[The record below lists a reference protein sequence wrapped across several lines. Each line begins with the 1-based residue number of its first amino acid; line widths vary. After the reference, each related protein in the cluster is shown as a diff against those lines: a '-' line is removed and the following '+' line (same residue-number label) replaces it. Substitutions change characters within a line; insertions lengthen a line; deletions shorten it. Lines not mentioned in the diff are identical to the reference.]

1 MATLTVEQQIAQLN
15 DARKLVLSD
24 ANYYTQIIQGIL
36 PIIGP
41 SARVEL
47 RRWGADF
54 LAETFA
60 SPTIPPSQKETLSLI
75 ILDTIKSMIENPQED
90 NAVVKSIV
98 QTAASIYPL
107 VVRWIINNPYDI
119 PTWER
124 MVAIKSRILR
134 IWDTAKPGIRICCIK
149 FAQRVVL
156 VQTTGPDADP
166 RRGDP
171 LQVSLSMVPQNHTLL
186 ISRNLEAEAS
196 GLLDRLLEVFQ
207 GNSRYVSSSID
218 LWTTNTASDAVL
230 IDATLNS
237 LSILIRARPHIANK
251 ILNIL
256 LNFNPLKSAN
266 SPMTPK
272 LRVMVKSMEK
282 TTRSLL
288 IHVNKRDPQNPLAG
302 RIQQYVE
309 RMMRSK
315 TEIFDEATRKRGPP
329 EPTDGLDLA
338 KRQKLGAQVI
348 PPAPT
353 RLHVPPLAPGSHT
366 IADLFTVTTDEA
378 LKGFDVALLSED
390 LVVKIV
396 ITILQR
402 LNPDTIEQAVSGV
415 KARLV
420 ALSEAKPED
429 INAATAPLGVD
440 EDDDDYEPDFYNAED
455 TEQILN
461 KLDSAPPPEEADEPK
476 ETVADVALGPFALP
490 PPPPLSAEEAALVGQ
505 GTVSRVFGVMQ
516 TLDES
521 TARKAKVGI
530 NRLAASAYDRDAWI
544 TIITRLATRAGAG
557 LEEPTEAVKVEASD
571 SQRIT
576 LSNTIRESLYL
587 YVLEDF
593 RKRIDI
599 AVAWLCEEWYND
611 KVQMKLGGDSAVLHY
626 EKWVLKVLDG
636 ILPYLDARDK
646 VLTRFLSE
654 IPGLSLEVL
663 DRIKGLCRDPAMVN
677 LSLTSL
683 LYLVM
688 MRPPVRDQALDAV
701 EDIWDTYDDAKP
713 IAAKYLT
720 KWRPGFQDKHKADK
734 DEKKPSELVVAA

>member
-1 MATLTVEQQIAQLN
+1 MATLTVEKQIDQLN

-54 LAETFA
+54 LAETFS
-60 SPTIPPSQKETLSLI
+60 SPTIPSSQKETLSLVV
-75 ILDTIKSMIENPQED
+75 LDTLKDMIENPHED
-90 NAVVKSIV
+90 SAVVKSIV

-107 VVRWIINNPYDI
+107 VVRWIINNSYDI
-119 PTWER
+119 PTWDR
-124 MVAIKSRILR
+124 MVAIKTRILR
-134 IWDTAKPGIRICCIK
+134 MWDTAKPGIRICCIK

-156 VQTTGPDADP
+156 VQTTGPDADS

-171 LQVSLSMVPQNHTLL
+171 LQVSLSMVPPNHTVLPP
-186 ISRNLEAEAS
+186 RNLEAEAS
-196 GLLDRLLEVFQ
+196 GLLDRLLSVFQ
-207 GNSRYVSSSID
+207 ENS
-218 LWTTNTASDAVL
+218 SDAVL
-230 IDATLNS
+230 VDATLNS
-237 LSILIRARPHIANK
+237 LSILIRARPHVANK
-251 ILNIL
+251 ILNVL
-256 LNFNPLKSAN
+256 LNFNPLKLAN

-288 IHVNKRDPQNPLAG
+288 IHISKRDPHNPLNG

-315 TEIFDEATRKRGPP
+315 TEIFDEGNRKRGPP
-329 EPTDGLDLA
+329 EPVDAQDLA
-338 KRQKLGAQVI
+338 KRQKLGAQVKS
-348 PPAPT
+348 AP
-353 RLHVPPLAPGSHT
+353 LHIPPLAPGNHT
-366 IADLFTVTTDEA
+366 IAELFTITTDEA

-390 LVVKIV
+390 LVVKIG

-402 LNPDTIEQAVSGV
+402 IDTDTIEQAISVSFPKLNDISTGV
-415 KARLV
+415 
-420 ALSEAKPED
+420 E
-429 INAATAPLGVD
+429 

-461 KLDSAPPPEEADEPK
+461 KLDSSPPEELKVDIEK
-476 ETVADVALGPFALP
+476 VANVALGPFTLP
-490 PPPPLSAEEAALVGQ
+490 TPPSLNAEEVTLVGQ

-516 TLDES
+516 TLEEPA
-521 TARKAKVGI
+521 ARKAKAGI

-557 LEEPTEAVKVEASD
+557 LEESSSPVKLESADTERLS
-571 SQRIT
+571 
-576 LSNTIRESLYL
+576 LSNTIRQSLLVYI
-587 YVLEDF
+587 LEDF

-611 KVQMKLGGDSAVLHY
+611 KVQMKLGDGSAVLHY
-626 EKWVLKVLDG
+626 EKWTLKVLDG
-636 ILPYLDARDK
+636 ISIYLDAKDK

-663 DRIKGLCRDPAMVN
+663 NKIKGLCKDPTMVN

-688 MRPPVRDQALDAV
+688 MRPPVRDLALDAV
-701 EDIWDTYDDAKP
+701 EDIWNTYDNAKP
-713 IAAKYLT
+713 IAAKYLK
-720 KWRPGFQDKHKADK
+720 KWRPGFEERLKSDVEETKSNGMIISA
-734 DEKKPSELVVAA
+734 

>member
-60 SPTIPPSQKETLSLI
+60 SPTIPASQKETLSLI

-134 IWDTAKPGIRICCIK
+134 IWDTAKHGIRICCIK

-207 GNSRYVSSSID
+207 GNS
-218 LWTTNTASDAVL
+218 SDAVL

-251 ILNIL
+251 ILNII

-338 KRQKLGAQVI
+338 KRQKLGAQVT

-353 RLHVPPLAPGSHT
+353 RLHVPPLGPGNHT

-390 LVVKIV
+390 LVVKIA

-402 LNPDTIEQAVSGV
+402 LNSDTIEQAVNGI
-415 KARLV
+415 KARLT

-440 EDDDDYEPDFYNAED
+440 EDDDDYEPDFYTAED

-461 KLDSAPPPEEADEPK
+461 KLDSAPPPEEPEESK
-476 ETVADVALGPFALP
+476 EMVADVALGPFTLP
-490 PPPPLSAEEAALVGQ
+490 PPPPLSVEEAALVGQ

-557 LEEPTEAVKVEASD
+557 LEEPAEAVKVEASEP
-571 SQRIT
+571 QRIS

-611 KVQMKLGGDSAVLHY
+611 KVQMKHGDDSAVFHY

-654 IPGLSLEVL
+654 IPGLSVEVL
-663 DRIKGLCRDPAMVN
+663 DRIKSLCRDPAMVN

-688 MRPPVRDQALDAV
+688 MRPPVRDLALDAV

-720 KWRPGFQDKHKADK
+720 KWRPGFQERHKAEK
-734 DEKKPSELVVAA
+734 DETKSSDLVAAA

>member
-1 MATLTVEQQIAQLN
+1 MATLTVEQQINQLN

-47 RRWGADF
+47 RRWDADF
-54 LAETFA
+54 LAETFS
-60 SPTIPPSQKETLSLI
+60 SPTIPSSQKETLSLVV
-75 ILDTIKSMIENPQED
+75 LDTLEDMIENPHED
-90 NAVVKSIV
+90 SAVIKSIV

-119 PTWER
+119 PSWDR
-124 MVAIKSRILR
+124 MVAIKTRILR
-134 IWDTAKPGIRICCIK
+134 MWDTAKPGIRICCIK

-156 VQTTGPDADP
+156 VQTTGPDADS

-171 LQVSLSMVPQNHTLL
+171 LQVSLSMVPPNHTILPP
-186 ISRNLEAEAS
+186 RNLEAEAS
-196 GLLDRLLEVFQ
+196 GLLDRLLSVFQ
-207 GNSRYVSSSID
+207 ENS
-218 LWTTNTASDAVL
+218 SDAVL
-230 IDATLNS
+230 VDATLNS
-237 LSILIRARPHIANK
+237 LSILIRARPHVANK
-251 ILNIL
+251 ILNVL
-256 LNFNPLKSAN
+256 LNFNPLKLAN

-288 IHVNKRDPQNPLAG
+288 IHISKRDPHNPLNG

-315 TEIFDEATRKRGPP
+315 TEIFDEGNRKRGPP
-329 EPTDGLDLA
+329 EPVDALDPA
-338 KRQKLGAQVI
+338 KRQKLGAQVK
-348 PPAPT
+348 AA
-353 RLHVPPLAPGSHT
+353 RLHIPPLAPGNHT
-366 IADLFTVTTDEA
+366 IAELFTITTDEA

-390 LVVKIV
+390 LVVKIG

-402 LNPDTIEQAVSGV
+402 LDTDIIEQAISGV
-415 KARLV
+415 KARLQV
-420 ALSEAKPED
+420 LSEPKPEE
-429 INAATAPLGVD
+429 INPETAPLGVE

-461 KLDSAPPPEEADEPK
+461 KLDSSPPEELKVDIEK
-476 ETVADVALGPFALP
+476 VANVALGPFTLP
-490 PPPPLSAEEAALVGQ
+490 PPPSLSAEEATRVGQ
-505 GTVSRVFGVMQ
+505 GTVARVFGVMQ
-516 TLDES
+516 TLEEP
-521 TARKAKVGI
+521 AVRKAKAGI

-557 LEEPTEAVKVEASD
+557 LEESSDAVVKLESPDTERLS
-571 SQRIT
+571 
-576 LSNTIRESLYL
+576 LSNTIRQSLLVYI
-587 YVLEDF
+587 LEDF

-611 KVQMKLGGDSAVLHY
+611 KVQMKLGDGSAMLHY
-626 EKWVLKVLDG
+626 EKWTLKVLDG
-636 ILPYLDARDK
+636 ISIYLDAKDK

-654 IPGLSLEVL
+654 IPGLSPEVL
-663 DRIKGLCRDPAMVN
+663 NKIKGLCKDPTMVN

-688 MRPPVRDQALDAV
+688 MRPPVRDLALDAV
-701 EDIWDTYDDAKP
+701 EDIWNTYDNAKP
-713 IAAKYLT
+713 IAAKYLK
-720 KWRPGFQDKHKADK
+720 KWRPGFEDRLKGD
-734 DEKKPSELVVAA
+734 DEETKSNGMIISA